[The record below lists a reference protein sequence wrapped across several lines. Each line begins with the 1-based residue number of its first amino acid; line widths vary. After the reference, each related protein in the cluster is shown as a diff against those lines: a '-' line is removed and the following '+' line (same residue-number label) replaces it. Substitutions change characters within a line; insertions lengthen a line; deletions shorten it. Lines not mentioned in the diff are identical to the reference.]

1 MSFDGKRQEKEVSS
15 YSRGEGTTGGGPE
28 WPRNQKPGVTGGTC
42 EPPGWSHLLRRDDTT
57 PANLEAIVMSG
68 GLVDVKSSE
77 ELSVTISA
85 HGGLSFLQES
95 MGGG

>member
-77 ELSVTISA
+77 ELSVPISA
-85 HGGLSFLQES
+85 QGDYHSFRRAGGR
-95 MGGG
+95 G